1 MGARQWPHLPAL
13 TMPVTAPA
21 RRTPGGHRV
30 TPAVTTA
37 GPFLMWHL
45 GKPDTLPPPW
55 QSCRNHCFKRNIL
68 CALQG
73 ARCCQ
78 PTAAVHETQLQCRW
92 ALTLQP
98 ACSGGCRHPS
108 IMAQRDTHTPK
119 CFPKAFKSSLWTL
132 PRTPPRSRG
141 SQPQLVGAFSTDAP
155 SHPWN
160 KCVLWAAP
168 GSSCSPKAGRASG
181 GTACPEL
188 PQKLGK
194 NSHILSR

>member
-55 QSCRNHCFKRNIL
+55 QSCRNQETSSVLSRV
-68 CALQG
+68 
-73 ARCCQ
+73 
-78 PTAAVHETQLQCRW
+78 PDAASPLLLSTRLSSRW

-119 CFPKAFKSSLWTL
+119 CFPEAFKSSLWTL

-168 GSSCSPKAGRASG
+168 SSSCSPKAGRASG

>member
-1 MGARQWPHLPAL
+1 MASSSSTDHACDSPSQEDTRGTQSDTSCHHSRAIPHVA
-13 TMPVTAPA
+13 
-21 RRTPGGHRV
+21 
-30 TPAVTTA
+30 
-37 GPFLMWHL
+37 
-45 GKPDTLPPPW
+45 PW
-55 QSCRNHCFKRNIL
+55 QTGHSAAALAVLQESGNIL